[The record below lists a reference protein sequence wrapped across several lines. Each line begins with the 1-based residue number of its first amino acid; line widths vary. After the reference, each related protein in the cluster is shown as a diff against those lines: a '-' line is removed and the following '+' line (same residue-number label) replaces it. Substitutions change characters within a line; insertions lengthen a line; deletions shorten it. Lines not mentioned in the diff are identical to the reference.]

1 MTSINKDFIFS
12 DKLFRVHSEMP
23 SRTYFYFFQ
32 HQNLRINKKKMIRII
47 KKIENQK
54 NYRTGSFSSYTSGC
68 NRK

>member
-47 KKIENQK
+47 KKI
-54 NYRTGSFSSYTSGC
+54 YV
-68 NRK
+68 